1 MRCDYSDGTFCWN
14 SKTITEWIWFKSIR
28 CANKQNIRFIF
39 FPHQL
44 TRFKIQSHFVGKRVF
59 ISRKFQYL
67 NFQFT
72 VRLTH
77 SRNSPNSL
85 KSKEKNWPEFSRKDI
100 LIWFVIVRL
109 LCMYM
114 CVCRLCSTPSCQYL
128 SIFGWWFFLSL
139 VMTPFISDHFS
150 SSINNDGHMFSRLL

>member
-109 LCMYM
+109 LCMYV
-114 CVCRLCSTPSCQYL
+114 CVSSVFNAVL
-128 SIFGWWFFLSL
+128 SIFINFWMVVFSLSC
-139 VMTPFISDHFS
+139 
-150 SSINNDGHMFSRLL
+150 NDAFYQRSF

>member
-109 LCMYM
+109 LCMYV
-114 CVCRLCSTPSCQYL
+114 CVSSVFNAVL
-128 SIFGWWFFLSL
+128 SIFINFRMVVFSL
-139 VMTPFISDHFS
+139 FCDDAFYQRSF
-150 SSINNDGHMFSRLL
+150 